1 MTNIC
6 LPIAITSVVTT
17 DFWLE
22 YSIGGTF
29 IMNLGKGSMVVQ
41 HLKQLLYV
49 KMVGWGWSLGSLL
62 DIYFVNVLV

>member
-22 YSIGGTF
+22 YSIAGTF
-29 IMNLGKGSMVVQ
+29 IVNLGKSSMVVQ

>member
-22 YSIGGTF
+22 YSIAGTF
-29 IMNLGKGSMVVQ
+29 IVNLGKSSMVAQ
-41 HLKQLLYV
+41 HVKQLLYV
-49 KMVGWGWSLGSLL
+49 KMLGGGWSLGSLL

>member
-6 LPIAITSVVTT
+6 LPTGITSVVTT

-29 IMNLGKGSMVVQ
+29 IVSLGKSSMVAQ

-49 KMVGWGWSLGSLL
+49 KMVGWGWSLGSVL

>member
-6 LPIAITSVVTT
+6 LPTGITSVVTT

-22 YSIGGTF
+22 YSIAGTF
-29 IMNLGKGSMVVQ
+29 IVNLGKSSMVAQ
-41 HLKQLLYV
+41 HVKQLLYV
-49 KMVGWGWSLGSLL
+49 KMLGGGWSLGSVL

>member
-6 LPIAITSVVTT
+6 LPTGITSVVTT

-22 YSIGGTF
+22 YSIVGTF
-29 IMNLGKGSMVVQ
+29 IVSLGKSSMVAQ

-62 DIYFVNVLV
+62 DIYSVNVLV

>member
-6 LPIAITSVVTT
+6 LPTAITSVVTT

-22 YSIGGTF
+22 YSIVGTF
-29 IMNLGKGSMVVQ
+29 IVSLGKSSMVAQ

-49 KMVGWGWSLGSLL
+49 KMLGGGWSLGSVL
-62 DIYFVNVLV
+62 DFYSVNVLV